1 MRSDV
6 GNFDSYRRRHFLLRD
21 GHKLGDPAFRRTHW
35 RQACSLGRSED
46 LAQRGLLGD
55 GFHLDFDH
63 EYRDLF
69 AVWSSALGLRA
80 LWKGHNAARNRG
92 RKEHRCSVSTCAR
105 APGIV

>member
-69 AVWSSALGLRA
+69 CRLVVALGLRA
-80 LWKGHNAARNRG
+80 AAWKGYNNAARNR
-92 RKEHRCSVSTCAR
+92 
-105 APGIV
+105 